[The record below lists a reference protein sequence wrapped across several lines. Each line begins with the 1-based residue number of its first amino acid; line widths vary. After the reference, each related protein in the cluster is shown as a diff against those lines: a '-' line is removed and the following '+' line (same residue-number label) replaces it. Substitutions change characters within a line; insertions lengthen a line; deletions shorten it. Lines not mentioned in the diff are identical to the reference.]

1 MLRATNQF
9 IDVLG
14 PGDGGTLRV
23 TSQYIEVLAAP
34 EAILLA
40 DADNSIDF
48 SSVAQTPNNLYI
60 TQTIAFTTTAVNPV
74 TILVSANNLL
84 TFTAVASYTGP
95 KWFDVT
101 SDLELESTVRI
112 PDLYEESVISNIA
125 FTQVI
130 GAHGTQNLTSSS
142 TIAFS
147 QFADL
152 QEKLRSVTSEVDFT
166 AVAAGDVYK
175 IVGNIL
181 TLSQTLEKGITVAS
195 FLQPITL
202 VQTVRVN
209 PIKKSLSHTIDFTQ
223 LPYNSV
229 KCLTVDS
236 ELELEDFEWATK
248 PQYLTAETEV
258 QWYETGYDPDT
269 YLEISVLTGLQ
280 DSVTVEKTIG
290 RSATSPVWTS
300 QTAQKTH
307 IKVGAIDVNATS
319 NIAFS
324 TIIPVS
330 IYADASSSIDF
341 TTYADTKYTFPTTEI
356 ELNSEATLNKIL
368 NLAVSSNLEFVSSF
382 FSVTEGFSLCDYSP
396 FVGSTTDPDA
406 PQRLLKNVPVLDANA
421 SGVTLF
427 YPWSVPT
434 TTVALR
440 GPDLGNKN
448 RLEFQRIKRETR
460 GGTLIVWA
468 DPMWPK
474 NERLVLSFSGLTEV
488 EGQALLDF
496 IYLTLGKEV
505 GLIDWEGNWWRVVTM
520 TPSESLTRNG
530 RENLSINLEF
540 EMTRSTIRGR
550 STNEI
555 TYVATLACQAIKARS
570 STSPTWM
577 LQDSD
582 RQMSFARPE
591 TSNIDF
597 TQVSVRQA
605 TLNIPET
612 SNIAF
617 TTVSER
623 QATLGKPL
631 TSSMDF
637 AQPANQQTVWTRTL
651 DNSLDFTQVPVIEG
665 IQSEIPSN
673 DIDFTQVA
681 DQQTV
686 WTRTLD
692 NSLDF
697 TQVPVIDSMQNE
709 IPSNDIDFTQVVER
723 LAVFARSLT
732 SEIEYIE
739 DSISSTKSL
748 VASNEIEYIEDSIS
762 SIKSMDA
769 DNELTPLS
777 EVEYELV

>member
-209 PIKKSLSHTIDFTQ
+209 PIKKSLSQIIDFAQ

-236 ELELEDFEWATK
+236 ELELEDFESVIQ
-248 PQYLTAETEV
+248 PYYVSAETEV
-258 QWYETGYDPDT
+258 QWDTVGYDANG
-269 YLEISVLTGLQ
+269 LEINVVAGLQ
-280 DSVTVEKTIG
+280 DAVTVEKIIG

-324 TIIPVS
+324 TIIPVP

-356 ELNSEATLNKIL
+356 ELNSEATLNKTL
-368 NLAVSSNLEFVSSF
+368 NLVVTSDLQFVSSF

-434 TTVALR
+434 NTVTLR
-440 GPDLGNKN
+440 GPDLGNKD

-520 TPSESLTRNG
+520 TPSEALTRNS
-530 RENLSINLEF
+530 RENLSINLDF
-540 EMTRSTIRGR
+540 EITRSTIRGR

-637 AQPANQQTVWTRTL
+637 VQPANQQTVWTRTL

-665 IQSEIPSN
+665 IQS
-673 DIDFTQVA
+673 
-681 DQQTV
+681 
-686 WTRTLD
+686 
-692 NSLDF
+692 
-697 TQVPVIDSMQNE
+697 E

>member
-14 PGDGGTLRV
+14 PGAGGTLRV
-23 TSQYIEVLAAP
+23 TEQYIEVLAAP

-209 PIKKSLSHTIDFTQ
+209 PIKKSLSQIIDFAQ

-236 ELELEDFEWATK
+236 ELELEDFESVIQ
-248 PQYLTAETEV
+248 PYYVSAETEV
-258 QWYETGYDPDT
+258 QWDTVGYDANG
-269 YLEISVLTGLQ
+269 LEINVVAGLQ
-280 DSVTVEKTIG
+280 DAVTVEKIIG

-324 TIIPVS
+324 TIIPVP

-356 ELNSEATLNKIL
+356 ELNSEATLNKTL
-368 NLAVSSNLEFVSSF
+368 NLVVTSDLQFVSSF

-434 TTVALR
+434 NTVTLR
-440 GPDLGNKN
+440 GPDLGNKD

-496 IYLTLGKEV
+496 IYSTLGKEI

-520 TPSESLTRNG
+520 TPSEALTRNS
-530 RENLSINLEF
+530 RENLSINLDF
-540 EMTRSTIRGR
+540 EITRSTIRGR

-637 AQPANQQTVWTRTL
+637 VQPANQQTVWTRTL

-665 IQSEIPSN
+665 IQS
-673 DIDFTQVA
+673 
-681 DQQTV
+681 
-686 WTRTLD
+686 
-692 NSLDF
+692 
-697 TQVPVIDSMQNE
+697 E